1 MSYEIQK
8 AGRGGKV
15 ALHFNGAANTTI
27 ELNGATNSAINV
39 ATEAVTAASITAAY
53 WSSNGVWTIRRGG
66 STGTDV
72 LSLDGTGS
80 FPLYQNGIVASNT
93 ATSNIYVSLA
103 GSGTRG
109 TLILELSK
117 VSTFDEPT

>member
-15 ALHFNGAANTTI
+15 ALHFNGTGNTTI
-27 ELNGATNSAINV
+27 ELTGAANSAINV
-39 ATEAVTAASITAAY
+39 ATENVTSASITAAY

-80 FPLYQNGIVASNT
+80 FPLYQNGIVVSNT

-117 VSTFDEPT
+117 VCTFDDPS

>member
-27 ELNGATNSAINV
+27 ELNGVTNSAINV
-39 ATEAVTAASITAAY
+39 ATEAVTSASITAAY

-80 FPLYQNGIVASNT
+80 FPLYTSGIVVSNT

-117 VSTFDEPT
+117 VSTFDEPV

>member
-27 ELNGATNSAINV
+27 ELNGVTNSAINV
-39 ATEAVTAASITAAY
+39 ATEAVTSASITAAY

-80 FPLYQNGIVASNT
+80 FPLYTNGIVVSNT

-117 VSTFDEPT
+117 VSTFDEPV

>member
-8 AGRGGKV
+8 AGRGGRV
-15 ALHFNGAANTTI
+15 ALHVNGTGNMTI
-27 ELNGATNSAINV
+27 ELNGSANSAINV
-39 ATEAVTAASITAAY
+39 ATESVTTASITGAH
-53 WSSNGVWTIRRGG
+53 WSSNGAWTVKRGG
-66 STGTDV
+66 STGTNV

-80 FPLYQNGIVASNT
+80 FPLSKNGIVVSNT
-93 ATSNIYVSLA
+93 ATSNIYVSLD

-117 VSTFDEPT
+117 ISTFTEPE